1 MVAIKK
7 SKPIGKIAKGDI
19 VKVDGRRYK
28 VDAHYVLIDHE
39 KTKEMAI
46 EVFDPKTKEGEGEGQ
61 IRYFDDNVEE
71 TIGFYIMKGIMYE
84 TQEIKKIEW

>member
-28 VDAHYVLIDHE
+28 VDAHYDIPR
-39 KTKEMAI
+39 
-46 EVFDPKTKEGEGEGQ
+46 FFNSS
-61 IRYFDDNVEE
+61 IR
-71 TIGFYIMKGIMYE
+71 IAAL
-84 TQEIKKIEW
+84 